1 MCWTFK
7 FSPWVSMLFLYVRA
21 TNKIF
26 SLQHYPKSIHWDA
39 AQTETIQCLH
49 AGLQQ
54 KPSDSS
60 AVWHLY
66 TTLVLHFAP
75 KAHYAKPADS
85 HSRKLRLFQKLYLY
99 IWKSDSKRYY
109 KLLKSLKRNL
119 KKWEKKE
126 KNAYQNY
133 ATLLKKSKETN
144 QENKE

>member
-1 MCWTFK
+1 MCWAFK
-7 FSPWVSMLFLYVRA
+7 FSPWVSVLVLYVRA

-39 AQTETIQCLH
+39 PQTETIQCLH

-75 KAHYAKPADS
+75 EAHYAKPADS
-85 HSRKLRLFQKLYLY
+85 HSRKLRLFQKLYLH
-99 IWKSDSKRYY
+99 IWKNDSKKYY
-109 KLLKSLKRNL
+109 KLLKRLKRNL
-119 KKWEKKE
+119 KKWEKKRE
-126 KNAYQNY
+126 KCIPKLCNPAQ
-133 ATLLKKSKETN
+133 KE
-144 QENKE
+144 